1 MFSPTPTMARSARG
15 SIEFDSLGFIA
26 SNRIMNHV
34 KDTFADLLQ
43 NSPTIAL
50 AVFGGWLFSLVEA
63 PLPWFF
69 GSLFFVA
76 GMNLVGKW
84 RMQGPRGVRQ
94 TGQIFIGTTIGLY
107 FTPVVAAIVLAH
119 LPWMLLV
126 SIISILLGGF
136 GAVILHRISG
146 VDSATAFFGNVPG
159 GMAEM
164 LAQGDRYGAQPVP
177 LTISQLTRVTIVILA
192 IPPALTLF
200 GESGDD
206 IFVPLT
212 AEVDYLALIILLACC
227 TASSLGLYCARL
239 PNCWMLGACTFASIL
254 TVLEFTLSAMPR
266 ELLSTAQV
274 FIGIALGERFER
286 RTMATAPRVI
296 LGSAITTII
305 MMAIA
310 LVLAVVIARDTDIK
324 ATAMIAA
331 TAPGGLAE
339 MSLTAAVLN
348 LGVPLV
354 TAYHIIRIIMITV
367 LTLPAY
373 RLIQRVFLTHRN
385 TLS

>member
-1 MFSPTPTMARSARG
+1 MSQITGTLKDLFLNTPT
-15 SIEFDSLGFIA
+15 
-26 SNRIMNHV
+26 V
-34 KDTFADLLQ
+34 
-43 NSPTIAL
+43 AL
-50 AVFGGWLFSLVEA
+50 AALGGWLFSLVDA

-76 GMNLVGKW
+76 GVNLVGKW
-84 RMQGPRGVRQ
+84 HIRGPRGVRQ

-119 LPWMLLV
+119 LPWMVLV
-126 SIISILLGGF
+126 AIISILLGGF
-136 GAVILHRISG
+136 GALVLRRIAR

-164 LAQGDRYGAQPVP
+164 LAQGDRFGAQPVP

-192 IPPALTLF
+192 IPPALTFF
-200 GESGDD
+200 GETGDD
-206 IFVPLT
+206 IFVPL
-212 AEVDYLALIILLACC
+212 AAKVDYGLLIVLLVCC
-227 TASSLGLYCARL
+227 TASSLALYRARL
-239 PNCWMLGACTFASIL
+239 PNCWMLGACTFASLL
-254 TVLEFTLSAMPR
+254 TVMEFTLSAMPR
-266 ELLSTAQV
+266 ELLNAAQV

-286 RTMATAPRVI
+286 SAMTTAPKVI

-305 MMAIA
+305 MMAVA
-310 LVLAVVIARDTDIK
+310 LILAVVIARETAIPP
-324 ATAMIAA
+324 TAMIAA

-354 TAYHIIRIIMITV
+354 TAYHIIRIIMITM

-373 RLIQRVFLTHRN
+373 RLITEVFLTRRDIPK
-385 TLS
+385 

>member
-1 MFSPTPTMARSARG
+1 MATSARG
-15 SIEFDSLGFIA
+15 SIRFDSLMA
-26 SNRIMNHV
+26 LPSNGRV
-34 KDTFADLLQ
+34 KPIVDTVRDVIR

-50 AVFGGWLFSLVEA
+50 AVLGGWLFSLVNA

-76 GMNLVGKW
+76 GVNLAG
-84 RMQGPRGVRQ
+84 RRHIRGPRGVRQ

-107 FTPVVAAIVLAH
+107 FTPVVAAIVAAH
-119 LPWMLLV
+119 LPWMILV
-126 SIISILLGGF
+126 AFISIMLGGV
-136 GAVILHRISG
+136 GAIILWRIAR

-164 LAQGDRYGAQPVP
+164 LAQGDRFGAQPVP
-177 LTISQLTRVTIVILA
+177 LTISQLTRVTIVILS
-192 IPPALTLF
+192 IPPALTFF
-200 GESGDD
+200 GETGTD
-206 IFVPLT
+206 IFVPFSS
-212 AEVDYLALIILLACC
+212 EVDYAGLVLLLACC
-227 TASSLGLYCARL
+227 IASSLALYRIRL
-239 PNCWMLGACTFASIL
+239 PNCWMLGACVFASLI
-254 TVLEFTLSAMPR
+254 TVFEYSLSAMPR
-266 ELLSTAQV
+266 ELLSAAQV
-274 FIGIALGERFER
+274 FIGVALGERFER
-286 RTMATAPRVI
+286 SAMTTAPRVI
-296 LGSAITTII
+296 LGSAITTVV

-310 LVLAVVIARDTDIK
+310 LILAVVIARETDIV

-367 LTLPAY
+367 FTLPAY
-373 RLIQRVFLTHRN
+373 RMLERFFPKPKIDP
-385 TLS
+385 S